1 MTIRFLLR
9 FAASLATSASS
20 ILLLAA
26 PMANAQNQPLKIG
39 IVGDSTVCQF
49 PPSSPLNG
57 WGQALPEYFLPDVT
71 FLNQAKA
78 GASTKT
84 FPSERWQKILEFK
97 PDFVL
102 IEFGFNDQHE
112 KTKPEATD
120 AASDFKDNLRRFI
133 AEAREAKIS
142 PILVT
147 PNHRRTF
154 TPGSVLTT
162 ELEPYVNAMK
172 EVGLE
177 LKVPVVDLYA
187 KSAVLYEGLGEE
199 GSTSFTVNNQDNA
212 DRPGRGDRTH
222 FTPEGARQMA
232 RLVADGLAETDPR
245 LKAAAKASTQ

>member
-1 MTIRFLLR
+1 MTIQFLRR
-9 FAASLATSASS
+9 FAASLAICTAG
-20 ILLLAA
+20 IFLPTA
-26 PMANAQNQPLKIG
+26 PMANAQDQPLKIG
-39 IVGDSTVCQF
+39 IIGDSTVCRF

-57 WGQALPEYFLPDVT
+57 WGQALPEYFQADVT

-84 FPSERWQKILEFK
+84 FPPERWQKILGFK

-120 AASDFKDNLRRFI
+120 AATDFKDNLRRFI
-133 AEAREAKIS
+133 TEAREAKIS

-154 TPGSVLTT
+154 TPGNVLTN

-172 EVGLE
+172 EVGIE

-187 KSAVLYEGLGEE
+187 RSAVLYESLGEE
-199 GSTSFTVNNQDNA
+199 GSVSFTVNNQDNA

-232 RLVADGLAETDPR
+232 RLVAEGLAETDPR
-245 LKAAAKASTQ
+245 LKVATKVSTQ